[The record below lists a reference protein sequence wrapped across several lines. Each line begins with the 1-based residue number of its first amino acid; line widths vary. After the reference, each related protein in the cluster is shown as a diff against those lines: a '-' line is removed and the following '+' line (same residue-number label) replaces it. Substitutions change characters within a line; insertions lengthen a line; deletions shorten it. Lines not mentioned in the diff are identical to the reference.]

1 MKKYN
6 NISIS
11 LLILFFIGCEISPEK
26 AITSKNESFYDQE
39 DFIENINTDLDLNR
53 SQEEII
59 RGKLGDSKDFHPYSS
74 SIWRLAAS
82 LYEVLSEEQIE
93 NLLSGSKK
101 TLENEKKPSYGKGDD
116 GSKNKDF
123 SDLKFKFLYD
133 IIDDNQES
141 EITSLKDRFLQLQDS
156 LKLELADQNIS
167 EEELKSNVF
176 ALKNYFKTS
185 LKNILTDKQKSELE
199 AKYNESKKNKIDFE
213 LQSKKTDDLEEEK
226 LIILEIT
233 EDQNSQLQELDLAF
247 KDDLDKLNNEF
258 IENSTNDNLYINSAA
273 ILMQNYHISKSKVL
287 TEKQNTIINIHDALI
302 IRFHEK
308 YKNSKKG

>member
-26 AITSKNESFYDQE
+26 AVSSKDESFYDQE

-59 RGKLGDSKDFHPYSS
+59 RGRLGDSKDFHPYSS

-82 LYEVLSEEQIE
+82 LYEVLSEEQIK

-101 TLENEKKPSYGKGDD
+101 TLENEKKPSYGKEGD

-123 SDLKFKFLYD
+123 SDLKFKFLYE

-141 EITSLKDRFLQLQDS
+141 EINSLKDRFLQLQDS
-156 LKLELADQNIS
+156 LKLELVDQNIS
-167 EEELKSNVF
+167 EEELKSNIF
-176 ALKNYFKTS
+176 ALKNYFKIS
-185 LKNILTDKQKSELE
+185 LKNILTDEQKSKLE
-199 AKYNESKKNKIDFE
+199 SKYNESKIDKKDFE
-213 LQSKKTDDLEEEK
+213 FHSKKIEHLEEEK
-226 LIILEIT
+226 LVILEIT
-233 EDQNSQLQELDLAF
+233 EEQNSQLQELDLTF
-247 KDDLDKLNNEF
+247 KNDLDILNNEF
-258 IENSTNDNLYINSAA
+258 IENGTNENLYINNVSN
-273 ILMQNYHISKSKVL
+273 LMQDYHISKSKVL
-287 TEKQNTIINIHDALI
+287 TEKQNTIINIHNALF

-308 YKNSKKG
+308 YKYSTKG